1 MKIKPIIVLNK
12 IDLVDANVVENIK
25 EIYKHIGYEV
35 IETNAKERVGIE
47 QIKSHLKNNIT
58 AFSGNSGVGKSTLI
72 NALFNKEITQEGVV
86 SNKNKRG
93 KNTTTQVNLYKID
106 KDSYIADTPGFSTF
120 DICEIKSEDLCHY
133 FIEFIPYIEQCEFVG
148 CSHIKEQNC
157 GIKQAIKEGKIS
169 KERYERYCKIYL
181 DIKEKEERKW

>member
-1 MKIKPIIVLNK
+1 M
-12 IDLVDANVVENIK
+12 
-25 EIYKHIGYEV
+25 
-35 IETNAKERVGIE
+35 
-47 QIKSHLKNNIT
+47 
-58 AFSGNSGVGKSTLI
+58 
-72 NALFNKEITQEGVV
+72 FNKEITQEGVV
-86 SNKNKRG
+86 SSKNKRG

-106 KDSYIADTPGFSTF
+106 EDSYIADTPGFSTF